1 VEVTFHNS
9 IMGNFIV
16 NKIYLKQ
23 IYCSYSII
31 HNIQNGFLHFVLL
44 LLRSTMLLN
53 RNKHI
58 AEDMFVF
65 NKFAFPSTVILS
77 PCPTAATCVLSN
89 STYKLSISTEM
100 IVEI

>member
-1 VEVTFHNS
+1 
-9 IMGNFIV
+9 
-16 NKIYLKQ
+16 
-23 IYCSYSII
+23 
-31 HNIQNGFLHFVLL
+31 
-44 LLRSTMLLN
+44 MLLN